1 MPYNV
6 NVLRIST
13 DINEEVRKAILKRLQ
28 TYDFRVVTSVSN
40 KTALRNVFKEY
51 FEKQRSFEWLKST
64 ISPIAEKKRGIVAT
78 AMTEP
83 NRLHTGGLA
92 DVLLAKGDTNCTTIH
107 SYGTEPMSARCKKN
121 IDDKILNINEIL
133 TNSFPSS
140 VSDLNKDIPMIP
152 QHVNC
157 RHVMA
162 PLEKN

>member
-1 MPYNV
+1 M
-6 NVLRIST
+6 
-13 DINEEVRKAILKRLQ
+13 
-28 TYDFRVVTSVSN
+28 
-40 KTALRNVFKEY
+40 
-51 FEKQRSFEWLKST
+51 KSA
-64 ISPIAEKKRGIVAT
+64 ISPIAEKRRGIVTT

-92 DVLLAKGDTNCTTIH
+92 DVLLAKGEKNCTTIH
-107 SYGTEPMSARCKKN
+107 SYGAESMSVTCKRN
-121 IDDKILNINEIL
+121 IDNKILNINEIL

-152 QHVNC
+152 QHANC